1 MPIQFNPKSIIV
13 FASTVSPVFI
23 TFYLI
28 LEGAFN
34 GHVKFIVY
42 LVGLFATILMGI
54 LLRGD
59 KTSLDTSPDSMN
71 KYVKKCVT
79 FDGPFNMSHSIR
91 DGPSSHAIFHFY
103 TIMYMLQGIVNNPN
117 DIGWPFALLLI
128 IIAATDLS
136 LRKSNMCNTMTDI
149 IKGATLGIFGSIL
162 YWQAINTTSFPGKEQ
177 LYFMKENTMK
187 KCKLSKKLKFRCKKG
202 GKEVIVG

>member
-42 LVGLFATILMGI
+42 LVGLFITLLIGI

-59 KTSLDTSPDSMN
+59 KTSIDTSPEGMG
-71 KYVKKCVT
+71 KYMKCVT
-79 FDGPFNMSHSIR
+79 FDGPFNVSNSIR
-91 DGPSSHAIFHFY
+91 DGPSSHAIFHFF

-117 DIGWPFALLLI
+117 DIGWPFALVLI
-128 IIAATDLS
+128 IIATIDLS
-136 LRKSNMCNTMTDI
+136 LRNSNNCNTMTDI
-149 IKGATLGIFGSIL
+149 IKGAALGIFGSLL
-162 YWQAINTTSFPGKEQ
+162 YWQSINTASFPGKEQ

-187 KCKLSKKLKFRCKKG
+187 KCKLSKKLKFRCTKG
-202 GKEVIVG
+202 DKEVIV